1 MLATRSVYLVQK
13 VLGMLSES
21 TAPSKTKQN
30 ELFAIDVNRMAHNH
44 LIYIIYERAAAKLAG
59 AQDPNVIKV
68 YQDVLANFAIKHVM
82 SDAVPLYESGFFG
95 AGSS

>member
-30 ELFAIDVNRMAHNH
+30 DLFALDVNRMAHNH
-44 LIYIIYERAAAKLAG
+44 LIYICYERAAAKFAKV
-59 AQDPNVIKV
+59 QDPNVAKV
-68 YQDVLANFAIKHVM
+68 FQDVLANFAIKHVM
-82 SDAVPLYESGFFG
+82 SDGVPLYESGFFG
-95 AGSS
+95 PGSS